1 MQTTIDINVDKA
13 KLALQIATGEDWS
26 KKTEEEVK
34 DGVMDRIKCYGVTE
48 LLDILVP
55 DLSEDLPYHC

>member
-1 MQTTIDINVDKA
+1 MQTTIDIDVDKA
-13 KLALQIATGEDWS
+13 KLALQIATGEDWA

-48 LLDILVP
+48 LSAIRKDTI
-55 DLSEDLPYHC
+55 